1 MTERLARVAARHP
14 KRMVALW
21 VVIFVLSVAAIALL
35 LPSAITTDSRVTSK
49 PESERGY
56 ELMGER
62 LPRSDEFVNEIVL
75 VRAPGRD
82 VTTDVQVR
90 RAVEGLARRARGDR
104 AGRAGDHVLRL
115 A

>member
-1 MTERLARVAARHP
+1 
-14 KRMVALW
+14 
-21 VVIFVLSVAAIALL
+21 
-35 LPSAITTDSRVTSK
+35 
-49 PESERGY
+49 
-56 ELMGER
+56 MGER

-90 RAVEGLARRARGDR
+90 RAVEGLAGELEATG